1 LHAIFTQYLFLHA
14 HLPLLSNFIDA
25 MWLSGQVVDS
35 GKVYTN
41 KGFVA
46 LPVNII
52 AFVIILSSKLTTDIA
67 SWIHPLSYVQAQA
80 TYSIITDGKLTRT
93 RTGMPSN
100 HCCSFGL
107 NLRQLEVHVKTVPN
121 VGCWMWQ
128 QFSPVRSMWG

>member
-1 LHAIFTQYLFLHA
+1 
-14 HLPLLSNFIDA
+14 

-52 AFVIILSSKLTTDIA
+52 AFVIILSCKLTTDLA

-93 RTGMPSN
+93 RTGMQ
-100 HCCSFGL
+100 GL
-107 NLRQLEVHVKTVPN
+107 KFVKFTINLAKEGGGGIP
-121 VGCWMWQ
+121 
-128 QFSPVRSMWG
+128 